1 MAVLVA
7 ETWARDADLIG
18 GTDIAFIVDCRDMA
32 KPDWLSIEE
41 ISRLWGEETGLDASA
56 FKKDLEEWFAEF
68 VKQSPASQSL
78 ITGKSTDTTNRLMGM
93 LGARHLERPTFEAYC
108 EERGHPKPRF
118 WFDGRLEGAR
128 RDEPSQSE
136 PAEAPPQATPPP
148 PGENRSH
155 VSQASDPELEAFRT
169 QIAGMSER
177 VKAPSFEVPSFSKP
191 SAAGQNDLA
200 SDREPWG
207 PPTEQNQQELIER
220 AEAASAVARQLET
233 QLEAAEQ
240 RIADLGEA
248 AASRAAPPHASTTSL
263 PPERQVSA
271 NYRGPSDTGR
281 LLRQATRQKRRRRAV
296 LAVGFAVPAVAVVA
310 LLYWGAGTTMQ
321 PTGNEESPTTAETAA
336 LSSEPATEQ
345 LDLGGDSPPASAQEL
360 VAAQRQI
367 AHLTAALQASDTVA
381 ARLRDELA
389 IARQAVET
397 LRQAGSA
404 DAEAKLAGLG
414 TRLESALGAA
424 AGADTRAARARAEAT
439 HLRTALQQAKE
450 NDVKRQDLTLT
461 ATVSSVR
468 LAALQRELDS
478 ARQQIA
484 ELGRAKDAA
493 DVDAA
498 GLRASLQQAEEHAE
512 AIRQELTLEVTAS
525 SARLATQQKELRAAQ
540 MRIEDLSKAAEGAEE
555 EAVKLREELAARQQE
570 AAATGSS
577 SAPGVESQA
586 PEQKQRAVQGTAEP
600 DVEEMLS
607 AMKNP
612 PEPGSGGFEQVAT
625 LASAEVALQTGAES
639 NTVSPND
646 LLLEPERHLDQEV
659 VVTGSVVWLLWRY
672 RLQSDSGSDSMV
684 IDVEG
689 LRSANQEA
697 LEEAIDRVG
706 VLGQVHA
713 RIRGTILRQ
722 GEESYRLAASE
733 LVLVE

>member
-1 MAVLVA
+1 MAALVA
-7 ETWARDADLIG
+7 KTWARDADLNG
-18 GTDIAFIVDCRDMA
+18 GTEIAFIVDCRDMA
-32 KPDWLSIEE
+32 NSDWLSIEE
-41 ISRLWGEETGLDASA
+41 ISRLWGEETGLDAAA

-68 VKQSPASQSL
+68 VKQSPTSQSL

-93 LGARHLERPTFEAYC
+93 LGARYLERPTFEAYC
-108 EERGHPKPRF
+108 EERGHPKPQF
-118 WFDGRLEGAR
+118 WFGGRLEGTR
-128 RDEPSQSE
+128 RDEPSQPE
-136 PAEAPPQATPPP
+136 PVEAPPQATPPP
-148 PGENRSH
+148 PGEDRSH
-155 VSQASDPELEAFRT
+155 VGQASDPELAAFQT

-177 VKAPSFEVPSFSKP
+177 LKTPSFDVPGFSKP

-200 SDREPWG
+200 SDREQWG

-220 AEAASAVARQLET
+220 AEADSAVARQLKT

-240 RIADLGEA
+240 RIADLSEA
-248 AASRAAPPHASTTSL
+248 AASDASPPHASTTSL

-271 NYRGPSDTGR
+271 NYRDPSDTGR
-281 LLRQATRQKRRRRAV
+281 MLRQATRQKGRGRAV
-296 LAVGFAVPAVAVVA
+296 LAAGLAVPAVAVVA
-310 LLYWGAGTTMQ
+310 LLYWGAVTTMQ
-321 PTGNEESPTTAETAA
+321 PTGNEESPTTPETAA
-336 LSSEPATEQ
+336 PSSEPATGQ
-345 LDLGGDSPPASAQEL
+345 LDLGGDAPPDGAQDL

-367 AHLTAALQASDTVA
+367 ARLTAALQASDTVA

-389 IARQAVET
+389 IARQAVEAA
-397 LRQAGSA
+397 RQTGSA
-404 DAEAKLAGLG
+404 DADEKLAGLG
-414 TRLESALGAA
+414 TQLESALGAA
-424 AGADTRAARARAEAT
+424 ADADTRAARARAEAT

-450 NDVKRQDLTLT
+450 NDAKRQDLTLP
-461 ATVSSVR
+461 ATVSSAR

-484 ELGRAKDAA
+484 ELGRANDVADA
-493 DVDAA
+493 DTA
-498 GLRASLQQAEEHAE
+498 GLRASLRQAEEQAE
-512 AIRQELTLEVTAS
+512 AVRQELTLEVTTS

-540 MRIEDLSKAAEGAEE
+540 LRIADLSKVAEE
-555 EAVKLREELAARQQE
+555 EAVKLREELADLQQE

-577 SAPGVESQA
+577 SVPGVESQA
-586 PEQKQRAVQGTAEP
+586 PEQKQRAVEGAAEP

-607 AMKNP
+607 AVKNP

-625 LASAEVALQTGAES
+625 LASAEAALQTDAVPD
-639 NTVSPND
+639 TVSPND

-713 RIRGTILRQ
+713 RIRGTIVHQ